1 MNFSNEKLNDKK
13 YRDMLYYDGQIY
25 TDEYICQKFPLKY
38 KKEEKLKDVHK
49 LLMFLTHTYKSATK
63 KNGGFF
69 FTQKTFEMAG
79 VKCNNHVE
87 MHRWI
92 KGLINCGI
100 VYCVNDFVRFNSK
113 QNISKLYHINDIGVI
128 KSFTDEYF
136 SYVMPASWF
145 KKDNVIEVL
154 PNIRIKT
161 KKNIPLKD
169 CDINV
174 ATKNTWKDFSSKLLE
189 YNDGLEKDLPKLD
202 VVIKRIKT
210 NNLSIE
216 DIKSLINKSNSKQ
229 KSLLIIILNIYSIY
243 QEELNSLKREII
255 RVCENKTPGYY
266 KNVCIERSKKFD
278 EKERFEDY
286 VNNTDN
292 GTFAANY
299 RLLIDSIRSI
309 NPAAKVILC
318 TPRKSFGFNGYLP
331 EKWNE
336 IHKGTY
342 LLEFVEMIFDI
353 AEYEGFVVA
362 DFFHE
367 CGTQENLVSL
377 SIEECKGQTGALHP
391 NDEGFALMAKT
402 LYHAFMKLLYQ

>member
-161 KKNIPLKD
+161 KKNIPLKE

-189 YNDGLEKDLPKLD
+189 YNDGLD
-202 VVIKRIKT
+202 VFNQKRI
-210 NNLSIE
+210 SIRIE
-216 DIKSLINKSNSKQ
+216 DGHAIGRAYSPYISTRNDDKLLKETSRTLWKEKYNLKYQYDISSAVPRIAHLFTTGEWKDSSYDFYNEFIKMSGLNITRKEIKPLIFRFMFSKSKSKSYYNYLYSSKDHLFDKSEKSKKEWFKLYDTIEYFCGKNHSAEIFYFESYIELCVTLELKRKGINCYNVYDEFYFDKPCDIEKIIKEKALYVYNTINKK
-229 KSLLIIILNIYSIY
+229 LI
-243 QEELNSLKREII
+243 
-255 RVCENKTPGYY
+255 
-266 KNVCIERSKKFD
+266 
-278 EKERFEDY
+278 
-286 VNNTDN
+286 
-292 GTFAANY
+292 
-299 RLLIDSIRSI
+299 
-309 NPAAKVILC
+309 
-318 TPRKSFGFNGYLP
+318 
-331 EKWNE
+331 
-336 IHKGTY
+336 
-342 LLEFVEMIFDI
+342 
-353 AEYEGFVVA
+353 
-362 DFFHE
+362 
-367 CGTQENLVSL
+367 
-377 SIEECKGQTGALHP
+377 
-391 NDEGFALMAKT
+391 
-402 LYHAFMKLLYQ
+402 